1 MDMLIRVRMGGEGG
15 CTPLGPKPPTASGAD
30 GTWAMAITSVSAP
43 GGTAS
48 ISRVDLSRSERSPG
62 SGGSAGS
69 MEVEES

>member
-1 MDMLIRVRMGGEGG
+1 
-15 CTPLGPKPPTASGAD
+15 
-30 GTWAMAITSVSAP
+30 MAITSVSAP